1 MNSRERIKMA
11 LNHRQP
17 DKVPVDFNGTT
28 LSGIS
33 AGALDR
39 LRKAMKLEYKPVK
52 VYEPFQIIGWVEDDL
67 LKAFNADVIGLH
79 PLQSTFGYKNQNW
92 KPWKL
97 QNGTDVLVGE
107 GFTVKENERGDL
119 YLFPQG
125 DISAQPSAMLPKGGF
140 YFDNIT
146 RQEPYDA
153 DNLNGREDFK
163 EHFCLLGDEELKH
176 LEKESINLYNNT
188 EYAITGNVA
197 IASLGDVA
205 QLPGPNLKKTPGIR
219 KIDEWYMAHLMYP
232 NYIKEIFEFQ
242 TEIGL
247 KNLKLIK
254 EAVGNRIES
263 IFISGADYGTQKS
276 EFISPD
282 LFREFYKPNFRKLND
297 WVHKNTGW
305 KTFYHCCG
313 SIVNLLDDFVDMGV
327 DILNPV
333 QTSAEGMSPKFLKD
347 KYGDKLTFWGG
358 AIDTQKTLPFGTPED
373 VRKEA
378 LERIEIFSKNGG
390 FVFAPIHNIQQP
402 TPIENILAFYN
413 TAKEY
418 NNRLEK

>member
-11 LNHRQP
+11 LNHQQP

-28 LSGIS
+28 LSGIA

-67 LKAFNADVIGLH
+67 LKAFGADVIGLH
-79 PLQSTFGYKNQNW
+79 SLQSTFGYKNQNW

-97 QNGTDVLVGE
+97 QDGTDVLVGE
-107 GFTVKENERGDL
+107 GFTVKEDDKGNL

-125 DISAQPSAMLPKGGF
+125 DINAQPSAMLPKGGF

-146 RQEPYDA
+146 RQEPYDP
-153 DNLNGREDFK
+153 DNLKGREDFK
-163 EHFCLLGDEELKH
+163 EHFCVLSEEDLKH
-176 LEKESINLYNNT
+176 LERESLNLFSNT
-188 EYAITGNVA
+188 EYAIIGHVA
-197 IASLGDVA
+197 VASLGDVA
-205 QLPGPNLKKTPGIR
+205 QLPGPNIKKTPGIR
-219 KIDEWYMAHLMYP
+219 KVDEWYMAHLMYP
-232 NYIKEIFEFQ
+232 NYIKEVNEFHA
-242 TEIGL
+242 EIGL

-254 EAVGNRIES
+254 EAVGSRIEA
-263 IFISGADYGTQKS
+263 IFISGTDFGTQKS
-276 EFISPD
+276 SFISPD
-282 LFREFYKPNFRKLND
+282 LFREFYKSYFKKLDD
-297 WVHKNTGW
+297 WVHKNTPW

-313 SIVNLLDDFVDMGV
+313 SVVDLLDDFVDMGV

-333 QTSAEGMSPKFLKD
+333 QTSAVGMSPGFLKE
-347 KYGDKLTFWGG
+347 KYGDKITFWGG

-373 VRKEA
+373 VRSEA
-378 LERIEIFSKNGG
+378 LERIKIFSKNGG

-402 TPIENILAFYN
+402 TPVENILAFYN
-413 TAKEY
+413 TVKDY
-418 NNRLEK
+418 NNKTNI